1 MVLDFGLFAALR
13 SWIEAARDDQYILLL
28 RYEDITASA
37 NLDIFKRLFS
47 HCNIHMP
54 DGILSQLLDDY
65 NFERLSGRKRG
76 EEDKF
81 AYYRKG
87 VPGEW
92 REYFD
97 ESTKEKLQKLTN
109 DLVVRLEYEPDSHW

>member
-1 MVLDFGLFAALR
+1 
-13 SWIEAARDDQYILLL
+13 
-28 RYEDITASA
+28 
-37 NLDIFKRLFS
+37 
-47 HCNIHMP
+47 MP

-97 ESTKEKLQKLTN
+97 ESTKEKLKKLTN